1 MKNVKDSTPIVKFE
15 DPYLERQESPKLA
28 EESKIEWTDKSFT
41 SGKSVRRKIRLLVK
55 KPQVEEPSI
64 IGSSY

>member
-1 MKNVKDSTPIVKFE
+1 M
-15 DPYLERQESPKLA
+15 LA

-64 IGSSY
+64 MDFSY